1 MLLVDT
7 NILIDHLRGV
17 EAATD
22 FIQSVGKENLAVT
35 TVVEMELY
43 QGVRNRVEY
52 AKLRKEL
59 LGFVRID
66 LNESISQTG
75 LYLSQKFALSHQLS
89 VADMLIAATALV
101 YDLELRTYNLKDFH
115 FIPGLKVSNS
125 LVTE

>member
-1 MLLVDT
+1 VLLVDT

-22 FIQSVGKENLAVT
+22 FIQSAGKENLAVT

-52 AKLRKEL
+52 AKLKKEL

-75 LYLSQKFALSHQLS
+75 LYLSQKFSLSHQLS

-125 LVTE
+125 LITE